1 MPDTQITPRRSRARL
16 AALIAIPLIVIIGG
30 GLAYAHKSG
39 GHHGPMS
46 AERIDMH
53 LDHLATMLGKVG
65 ASDAQK
71 SQIDGI
77 LRPAFANLQSVRDE
91 HHAAFAQFHEAMLA
105 PSVDRAKLE
114 SLRAGQI
121 KALDDASKGLVTAF
135 GDAAEVLSPE
145 QRAAFAQEMR
155 KHHGG

>member
-1 MPDTQITPRRSRARL
+1 MPESQITPRRSRAKL
-16 AALIAIPLIVIIGG
+16 AALIAIPLVIIGG
-30 GLAYAHKSG
+30 GLAYAHKAAG

-105 PSVDRAKLE
+105 PSVDRTKLE
-114 SLRAGQI
+114 SLRARQI

>member
-1 MPDTQITPRRSRARL
+1 MSEIPTTRRRSRTRL
-16 AALIAIPLIVIIGG
+16 AALIAIPLVAIGG
-30 GLAYAHKSG
+30 ALAYAHQAAG

-46 AERIDMH
+46 EERVDMH
-53 LDHLATMLGKVG
+53 LEHLAAMLTKVG

-77 LRPAFANLQSVRDE
+77 LRAALTNLQGVRE
-91 HHAAFAQFHEAMLA
+91 AHHEAFAQFHEVMLA
-105 PSVDRAKLE
+105 PSIDRAKME
-114 SLRAGQI
+114 SLRAAQI

-135 GDAAEVLSPE
+135 ADAAEVLSPE
-145 QRAAFAQEMR
+145 QRAALAEQMR